1 MILLVI
7 SSIICL
13 QAYEIDVNTFSNYLD
28 VHNRH
33 LHLEWLLNM
42 DKKYINA
49 TSVYTFQVVGPQ
61 INKIS
66 LDIYKLN
73 IYSTYLTN
81 GLLLPH
87 TIDSPYADSDQ
98 GQRLNIQLDRTYYRG
113 EYIELSIKYSIDS
126 KSRSISFMTKEQTS
140 TKTMPYLFSQCED
153 ANCRALAPLQDT
165 PAIKQTYTATIIF
178 KDTEAA
184 DVFMSANESQDQF
197 LILNKPQDEPNFNW
211 KYKYFIQEVPI
222 PSYLIAIVAGN
233 IEKKKTSTGGRTYLI
248 SEPDKI
254 VPYADELKDME
265 QFLLAIEDYIGP
277 YTWGTYTLVI
287 QPPSFPIGGMEN
299 PLLTFANPSIM
310 TGKGTGLSV
319 TIHEMAHS
327 WFGNTITCVNWANM
341 WINEGFTVFLER
353 KASFT
358 HYNSTDDIKLNA
370 IIGNTSMYQDMLGYG
385 LNSNFSSLHPDTTGL
400 NPDDSFSEIP
410 YEKGFQ
416 FLTYLEQIVGQDDF
430 KQMLRAYLDQY
441 KYQSI
446 DQKEFQNFL
455 LRYLQEQDV
464 KDFSTKRYKILE
476 NWDKWVYNPGLPP
489 VILDFSTNKL
499 TEAQEYCDG
508 YIRADGQ
515 QPTNWQDYDN
525 FLQTQKLIFLEDLY
539 KKAENNLLK
548 LNVVDQIDKDLK
560 LTQENDFELKFRWFR
575 AILTAGDKNRLT
587 QVAEFLGQIGRGKM
601 VYPVY
606 RALNQLDHEFAV
618 QTFQTHEAFY
628 HPIARN
634 NIRNI
639 LGLRDSFI
647 Q

>member
-28 VHNRH
+28 VQNRH

-49 TSVYTFQVVGPQ
+49 TSSYSFQVVGRQ

-73 IYSTYLTN
+73 IYSTYLKN
-81 GLLLPH
+81 GVLLPH

-113 EYIELSIKYSIDS
+113 EYVELSIKYSIDS
-126 KSRSISFMTKEQTS
+126 KSRAISFMTKEQTS

-165 PAIKQTYTATIIF
+165 PAIKQTYTATIIY
-178 KDTEAA
+178 KDTEAK
-184 DVFMSANESQDQF
+184 DVFMSADESKEQF
-197 LILNKPQDEPNFNW
+197 KILNKPQDEATFTW
-211 KYKYFIQEVPI
+211 KYKYFIQKVPI

-233 IEKKKTSTGGRTYLI
+233 IQKVPTSTGGRTFLV
-248 SEPDKI
+248 SEPDKLAA
-254 VPYADELKDME
+254 YTEELKEME
-265 QFLLAIEDYIGP
+265 QFLLAIEQYIGP

-310 TGKGTGLSV
+310 TGTGSGLAV

-353 KASFT
+353 KASLI
-358 HYNSTDDIKLNA
+358 HYNIPDDIKLNA

-385 LNSNFSSLHPDTTGL
+385 LESNFSSLHPDTTGL

-410 YEKGFQ
+410 YEKGYQ
-416 FLTYLEQIVGQDDF
+416 FLNYLESIVGEQDF
-430 KQMLRAYLDQY
+430 KMMLRAYLAQY

-446 DQKEFQNFL
+446 DQQEFQNFL
-455 LRYLQEQDV
+455 LRYLQEQGVD
-464 KDFSTKRYKILE
+464 DYSTKRYKILE
-476 NWDKWVYNPGLPP
+476 NWNRWVYSPGLPP
-489 VILDFSTNKL
+489 VFVDFSTNKL
-499 TEAQEYCDG
+499 TQALDYSNA
-508 YIRADGQ
+508 YITADGK
-515 QPTNWQDYDN
+515 QPTNWQDYKT
-525 FLQTQKLIFLEDLY
+525 FLHSQKQIFLEDLF
-539 KKAENNLLK
+539 KKAENNQLK
-548 LNVVDQIDKDLK
+548 LTVVEQIDKDLK

-575 AILTAGDKNRLT
+575 AILTAGDKNRFM
-587 QVAEFLGQIGRGKM
+587 QIADFLGAVGRGKM

-606 RALNQLDHEFAV
+606 RALNKLDHDFAV
-618 QTFQTHEAFY
+618 QTFRSHETFY

-634 NIRNI
+634 NIINI
-639 LGLRDSFI
+639 LGLKDSFI